1 MKRLLR
7 WQTLVI
13 AAAVV
18 VVAVVAGFGPLV
30 RSRARAAAERYGA
43 EVEIDWVLPAWGGV
57 TLDGVKVRHPDAPS
71 VRVELDHVKVGWGS
85 PRRVEVRGGTIELS
99 GSFDELAAE
108 LEKVRARKPDG
119 AGGASS
125 GGLELSVEGVNV
137 TQSAEGMSVAVTG
150 TRISRSAGLWS
161 FGADKAS
168 VTSPVLKAEL
178 HQGGLEIESTE
189 DGYRIVKVRSGGL
202 DIKLDLGGAPADA
215 AGSDAP
221 AGGGAGRIAT
231 LRRALS
237 RFDTEASRVLGD
249 SGRVE
254 LEGVRAEVR
263 RGDTTLAVGPATIRA
278 RREDGH
284 TLLEYL
290 AGSSATG
297 AAGADG
303 LAVRTKVPG
312 PGEPL
317 SVEVHGGPIALST
330 LGVRE
335 GDLHI
340 VDPKAASIRM
350 NAKVEVDEHG
360 EVGSFDGEARISDLG
375 FHIDEIAKD
384 PVRGLSLSFRGK
396 VRGALDGSKV
406 TVSGGEVE
414 VGNVRL
420 VTSFDVSRENPPP
433 PSPPK
438 YPGAPKEDRRMRY
451 KLDATY
457 EVPLVPCQALVDAA
471 PHGLLPTVEGMR
483 IAGSFSLKGKARV
496 DTLNLDRDFA
506 VDYDVASSCR
516 VTDVPPA
523 VDVARFKKAFTLK
536 VYGPPVTG
544 GGPGEKEVEL
554 ETGPGT
560 GHWASYSAISRF
572 MEPAVM
578 TCEDGRFHRHEGFD
592 HEAIRNSIRENIRQR
607 RFVRGA
613 STISMQ
619 LAKNLYLER
628 DKRLG
633 RKIEEAF
640 LTLYLEQA
648 LTKEQILELYL
659 NVVELGPK
667 VYGVEAGAQHY
678 FRTSPSRLTLS
689 QAFYLASIL
698 PSPRVEHFGAGG
710 AISPGWLKNLRTL
723 MKHANKVKRLSDEDL
738 EAGLAEVPLRGSPA
752 PLRDPEAG
760 PPPADDGTVTEIEP
774 Q

>member
-13 AAAVV
+13 AAVV
-18 VVAVVAGFGPLV
+18 LLAAAALSFGPLV
-30 RSRARAAAERYGA
+30 RSRASAAAERHGA

-57 TLDGVKVRHPDAPS
+57 TLKGVKVRHPDAPS
-71 VRVELDHVKVGWGS
+71 VRVDLEKVKVGWGS
-85 PRRVEVRGGTIELS
+85 PRRVEVSGGEVELT
-99 GSFDELAAE
+99 GSFDQLAAE
-108 LEKVRARKPDG
+108 LAKVRSRKPEGSGGGG
-119 AGGASS
+119 AG
-125 GGLELSVEGVNV
+125 LDLSVEGVNV
-137 TQSAEGMSVAVTG
+137 TQSAEGVALSVTG
-150 TRISRSAGLWS
+150 TRISRSAGGWS
-161 FGADKAS
+161 FEADKAS
-168 VTSPVLKAEL
+168 LSSQLVRAEL
-178 HQGGLEIESTE
+178 HQGGLEIQATD
-189 DGYRIVKVRSGGL
+189 DGYRILKLVSGGL
-202 DIKLDLGGAPADA
+202 DIKVDLEGAPADA
-215 AGSDAP
+215 GAGDAP
-221 AGGGAGRIAT
+221 SGKGSRIAT
-231 LRRALS
+231 ARKALS
-237 RFDTEASRVLGD
+237 RFEAEASRVLGE

-254 LEGVRAEVR
+254 LEGVRAEIR
-263 RGDTTLAVGPATIRA
+263 RGDTELAIGPATIRV
-278 RREDGH
+278 RREGGH

-297 AAGADG
+297 AAGTDG
-303 LAVRTKVPG
+303 LTVRTKVPQ

-317 SVEVHGGPIALST
+317 LVEVNGGPIALST

-340 VDPKAASIRM
+340 VDPRSASVRM
-350 NAKVEVDEHG
+350 NAKIEVDEHG
-360 EVGSFDGEARISDLG
+360 EVGSFDGEARVSDLG
-375 FHIDEIAKD
+375 FHVDEVAKD

-406 TVSGGEVE
+406 TVSGGELE

-420 VTSFDVSRENPPP
+420 VTSFDVSREDPPP

-438 YPGAPKEDRRMRY
+438 YPGAPKEDRRTRY

-471 PHGLLPTVEGMR
+471 PRGLLPTVEGMR
-483 IAGSFSLKGKARV
+483 IAGSFSLKGKARF
-496 DTLNLDRDFA
+496 DTLTLDRDFA

-536 VYGPPVTG
+536 VYGPPLSG
-544 GGPGEKEVEL
+544 GGPGEKELEL

-560 GHWASYSAISRF
+560 GHWVSYSAISRF

-592 HEAIRNSIRENIRQR
+592 HEAIRNSIRENVRQR

-710 AISPGWLKNLRTL
+710 ALSPGWLNNLRTL

-752 PLRDPEAG
+752 PMRDPDAG